1 MFGAKSCLALIL
13 SIILGLWITKQNGP
27 KREYLETL
35 SKFEEIKI
43 ELVNPEPIDQSILY
57 KSAQEI
63 IDPVIGEK
71 SGKIPEW
78 LTGSLLRNGPGLFEF
93 EHQKAEHAFD
103 GMAMIRRY
111 DLQYQKTEKNVSV
124 MNFSRRLIDSD
135 FLRANVAE
143 QKFTNYGI
151 GTAPLHTS
159 ILDRLNRLK
168 GQGADN
174 VVVSTIPLFGHYYAA
189 TELPQIIEYDPITLE
204 TLSKVDLGPIIPG
217 INANLKYLV
226 LLEC

>member
-1 MFGAKSCLALIL
+1 
-13 SIILGLWITKQNGP
+13 
-27 KREYLETL
+27 
-35 SKFEEIKI
+35 
-43 ELVNPEPIDQSILY
+43 
-57 KSAQEI
+57 
-63 IDPVIGEK
+63 
-71 SGKIPEW
+71 
-78 LTGSLLRNGPGLFEF
+78 
-93 EHQKAEHAFD
+93 
-103 GMAMIRRY
+103 
-111 DLQYQKTEKNVSV
+111 

-217 INANLKYLV
+217 IKANLKYLV

>member
-1 MFGAKSCLALIL
+1 MFGTKSCLALIL
-13 SIILGLWITKQNGP
+13 SIILALWITKQNGP

-57 KSAQEI
+57 KSAEEI
-63 IDPVIGEK
+63 IDPVVGQK

-111 DLQYQKTEKNVSV
+111 HVDKPTDVNQTGPNMNLSRLKT
-124 MNFSRRLIDSD
+124 I
-135 FLRANVAE
+135 
-143 QKFTNYGI
+143 
-151 GTAPLHTS
+151 S
-159 ILDRLNRLK
+159 ILN
-168 GQGADN
+168 
-174 VVVSTIPLFGHYYAA
+174 F
-189 TELPQIIEYDPITLE
+189 
-204 TLSKVDLGPIIPG
+204 
-217 INANLKYLV
+217 
-226 LLEC
+226 